1 MVHFDIN
8 LSHWIAQ
15 DQAKEL
21 EKEVKAEVFRAWRR
35 IGVTSRDAFTQT
47 DSKKKFVA
55 QVTHCY
61 QRIFDGL
68 CDEPGPVQVGCD
80 PTWRDPLAQLARGE
94 CAANCTCG
102 CLFLFWC
109 KHDRSRSQSCFSH
122 VFTIPTGLPTMV
134 AMAPTTGVKKDST
147 KAVPTCLVIT
157 RAGFL
162 WLPVAWTRTED
173 TPNWHTPGPFKKKT
187 LWKTLRPQPP
197 LLPLPAF
204 AVWLPPSPAISN
216 YYILFSPAPPK
227 DKNIIVLHSLPLSS
241 LPPALAFSMSLLP
254 IHLQSVMVIPRPP
267 PEEIVL

>member
-1 MVHFDIN
+1 MLLFLYGLQDWPRFQVCLGLWISKVEPSSQRYGPFWHQPQPLDRARPGKGTWKRSQSRSLPCLAKDRRHEQRRFHTDRQQEKVCGAGYSL
-8 LSHWIAQ
+8 LSAHLWWP
-15 DQAKEL
+15 L
-21 EKEVKAEVFRAWRR
+21 WWTW
-35 IGVTSRDAFTQT
+35 TSSGRMW
-47 DSKKKFVA
+47 
-55 QVTHCY
+55 
-61 QRIFDGL
+61 
-68 CDEPGPVQVGCD
+68 

-173 TPNWHTPGPFKKKT
+173 TQIGTRLDPSKKT
-187 LWKTLRPQPP
+187 LWKTLRPNPPSFHSPP
-197 LLPLPAF
+197 LQYGCLHPL
-204 AVWLPPSPAISN
+204 
-216 YYILFSPAPPK
+216 
-227 DKNIIVLHSLPLSS
+227 
-241 LPPALAFSMSLLP
+241 
-254 IHLQSVMVIPRPP
+254 Q
-267 PEEIVL
+267 